1 MLPKNVEK
9 HISIENLG
17 SREEYIKKKKTVRK
31 VIINLQ
37 PNLESS
43 LQNFYKFIIYM
54 EIYMSNLI
62 KLKGK

>member
-9 HISIENLG
+9 HISIQNLG
-17 SREEYIKKKKTVRK
+17 SREELFKKTVRK

-43 LQNFYKFIIYM
+43 L
-54 EIYMSNLI
+54 
-62 KLKGK
+62 